1 MPLTLAMIDKIR
13 EEALQ
18 DTCEMLDVLTHMYG
32 IHGTIINL
40 LVDVSSDSVGGAY
53 SIGSALTEMYAA
65 DDALESVR
73 NRLDERLEMLD
84 FTRDAT
90 H

>member
-1 MPLTLAMIDKIR
+1 MTNDTIDKVR

-40 LVDVSSDSVGGAY
+40 LVDVSSSSAGDAYRIGG
-53 SIGSALTEMYAA
+53 ALTEMYAA

-84 FTRDAT
+84 FAHDVT

>member
-1 MPLTLAMIDKIR
+1 MTDKIR

-18 DTCEMLDVLTHMYG
+18 DTCEMLDVLTQMYG

-40 LVDVSSDSVGGAY
+40 LVDVSSSSAGGAH